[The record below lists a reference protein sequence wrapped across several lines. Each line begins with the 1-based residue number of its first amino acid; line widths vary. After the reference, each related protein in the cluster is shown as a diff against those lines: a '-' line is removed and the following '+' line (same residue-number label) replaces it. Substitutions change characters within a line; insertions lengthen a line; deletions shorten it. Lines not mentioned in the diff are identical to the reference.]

1 MALAESST
9 STQYFQGNVASG
21 NARVQYGNVH
31 HHYAERTELEQQ
43 QRTIK
48 IRVDRARDV
57 RDTINDTINW
67 LAAPD
72 ASFTHHESYKKH
84 EPGTGRWFLDGEK
97 FSSWLT
103 AASRILWLHGKAGC
117 CKTTLCSMVIEHI
130 SRHLSGKQGI
140 GFAYF
145 YFSFRDVAKQS
156 YQAWLLSTIS
166 QLLFATW
173 KKADGIF
180 KLLESRAAILNSR
193 QEDDGPHPD
202 ILDWPVDKLDIA
214 PVYDDLRAARARN
227 HKHPKDLEFILHD
240 LLSCK
245 ESAYLV
251 LDGLDES
258 PETGDLRK
266 DVMEGLKK
274 TVDEHEHVKMLITS
288 RQESDIEV
296 FMSQLCDSI
305 VAIEVKPVNDDI
317 MRYVNTEMERHQ
329 KLSSLDQSTKND
341 IKCTL
346 AEKADGM

>member
-1 MALAESST
+1 MASGGS

-43 QRTIK
+43 QRTMK

-57 RDTINDTINW
+57 RDTINDIISW

-72 ASFTHHESYKKH
+72 ASYTHHEAYRKH
-84 EPGTGRWFLDGEK
+84 EPGTGRWFLDSEK
-97 FSSWLT
+97 YSSWLT
-103 AASRILWLHGKAGC
+103 AGSRILWLHGKAGC
-117 CKTTLCSMVIEHI
+117 CKTTLCSMVVEDIALNVSEMN
-130 SRHLSGKQGI
+130 ST

-166 QLLFATW
+166 QLLSAMW
-173 KKADGIF
+173 KKADDILN
-180 KLLESRAAILNSR
+180 LLGSRATILNMR

-202 ILDWPVDKLDIA
+202 ILCWPVDKLDIA
-214 PVYDDLRAARARN
+214 PIHDDLRAARARN

-240 LLSCK
+240 LLSCQA
-245 ESAYLV
+245 SVYLV

-288 RQESDIEV
+288 RREPDIEV
-296 FMSQLCDSI
+296 FMNQLCDSI

-329 KLSSLDQSTKND
+329 RLSSLGESTKNE

-346 AEKADGM
+346 TEKADGM